1 MTLELPSE
9 KAKQKE
15 INQWIFDREI
25 QTDTDITQIKDRLT
39 KNKSWYKSPAVWIAI
54 LLTITV
60 LYLVYIFIAFESGK
74 NIKVPEFLNCEIKLK

>member
-1 MTLELPSE
+1 MTLELSSE

-15 INQWIFDREI
+15 INQWLFNREI
-25 QTDTDITQIKDRLT
+25 ETDTDITQIKDRLT
-39 KNKSWYKSPAVWIAI
+39 KNKSWYKSLAVWIAI